1 MTTSL
6 PYHEPSIIQIL
17 TLSSFLLALNVV
29 NAILDRT
36 LYCGLVGQVLL
47 GIAWGTPG
55 GKWLASSVEHA
66 VVQLGYLGLIL
77 IVFEGKFSTL
87 KMPRFVTVLIIK
99 TGGLSA
105 SIASMKANLVLS
117 TCVAFTGIAAPIGL
131 SFILGPMIGAVPIQ
145 SFAAG
150 AALCSTSLGT
160 TFTVLGTS
168 GLVST
173 RLGSVLTTAAMMDDV
188 VGLVMVQIVSSLG
201 STGSE
206 SSFSAA
212 TVVRPVLVSAA
223 FAVVL
228 PLACRYIVR
237 PSMTLLARLRAENK
251 TMKALPPLQN
261 KQITF
266 VVQTCLLLAL
276 VVGASFAGASVL
288 LAAYLAGVM
297 AAWWDAEFVVV
308 GSSPVVADDE
318 PTGEMLETETT
329 TSASASQEQEREPGV
344 EGENSPEAG
353 RTPRQTRCDETRT
366 TGLEVYEHYY
376 SQAVERVLKPFFFV
390 SYLYTTGIFVSS
402 TNI

>member
-131 SFILGPMIGAVPIQ
+131 SFILGPMIGAVPIR

-251 TMKALPPLQN
+251 TVKAL
-261 KQITF
+261 
-266 VVQTCLLLAL
+266 
-276 VVGASFAGASVL
+276 
-288 LAAYLAGVM
+288 
-297 AAWWDAEFVVV
+297 
-308 GSSPVVADDE
+308 SPQQADHV
-318 PTGEMLETETT
+318 
-329 TSASASQEQEREPGV
+329 R
-344 EGENSPEAG
+344 SPN
-353 RTPRQTRCDETRT
+353 
-366 TGLEVYEHYY
+366 
-376 SQAVERVLKPFFFV
+376 
-390 SYLYTTGIFVSS
+390 VSS
-402 TNI
+402 ARPCRRR